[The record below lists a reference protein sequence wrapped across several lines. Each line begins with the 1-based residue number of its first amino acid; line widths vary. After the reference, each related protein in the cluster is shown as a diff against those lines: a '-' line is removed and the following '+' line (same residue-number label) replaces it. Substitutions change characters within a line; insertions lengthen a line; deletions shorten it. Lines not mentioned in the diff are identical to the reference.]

1 MKYKRG
7 EVEALLRDRTEMRTQ
22 IVSLQ
27 KMITMRSVEEHKT
40 DLNTGG
46 KETFHC
52 YCGNWLLTVSNYVT
66 VVTGY

>member
-1 MKYKRG
+1 
-7 EVEALLRDRTEMRTQ
+7 MRTQ

-46 KETFHC
+46 KETFRC